1 MQDKISLKNKK
12 HVILRLW
19 SYVFEHKIML
29 FSAILLAIV
38 GNLAGLVW
46 PLLSGFAIEAIEFG
60 EGKVDFQKV
69 FYYVKLMA
77 VFTFISSLL
86 SYILAVVMVHLSQRI
101 ISKMRKQVF
110 EKLSGLPVGY
120 FDKFQA
126 GDLISHITYD
136 IDVINAS
143 VTNDLIQI
151 FTAGITVIGSLIMM
165 ITISPFM
172 VIAIFFTVPAS
183 VVFTKIMTTKIK
195 PLFRQRSAKLG
206 ELNGFVEEMI
216 SGQKTIK
223 AYHRE
228 ENVLARFD
236 EKNEEAINAYYKA
249 EYYGSAVGPS
259 MNFINN
265 FSLSIISI
273 AGTVLYFLGTLSL
286 GNVSSFVL
294 YSRRFAGPINEVANI
309 VSEIQSSIAAAERV
323 FRLIDE
329 ESEPADIL
337 DAYEF
342 KDVSGEVNIENAN
355 FSYDK
360 GKKIIK
366 DLSIKVSPGKL
377 VAIVGKTGSGKTTL
391 VNLLMRF
398 YDLDSG
404 KITIDGTDI
413 RSATRK
419 SLRLSFAMV
428 LQDTWLFEGTV
439 FDNIAYGKLNATMD
453 EVVKVCKAARI
464 HKFIMSLPNGYN
476 TVISGDGSAISGGQ
490 KQLLTIARAMM
501 LDAKIL
507 ILDEATSNVDTVT
520 EKNIQNAMRELMQ
533 DKTCFVIAH
542 RLSTIRNADM
552 ILVMEDGQIAE
563 QGSHFELMGKDG
575 LYAKMYKSGLEV

>member
-1 MQDKISLKNKK
+1 MPEKISIKSKK
-12 HVILRLW
+12 HVLVRLW
-19 SYVFEHKIML
+19 KYVFEHKIML
-29 FSAILLAIV
+29 FSAIILAIT
-38 GNLAGLVW
+38 GNLAGLIW
-46 PLLSGFAIEAIEFG
+46 PLLSGYAIEALEA
-60 EGKVDFQKV
+60 GKGNVDFGKV
-69 FYYVKLMA
+69 FYYARLMIL
-77 VFTFISSLL
+77 FTIISSLL
-86 SYILAVVMVHLSQRI
+86 SYILAVLMVNLSQRI
-101 ISKMRKQVF
+101 ISKMRKEVF
-110 EKLSGLPVGY
+110 EKLSMLPVGY

-165 ITISPFM
+165 IAISPFM
-172 VIAIFFTVPAS
+172 VIVIFFTVPAS
-183 VVFTKIMTTKIK
+183 VVFTKIMTKKIK
-195 PLFRQRSAKLG
+195 PLFKQRSAKLG
-206 ELNGFVEEMI
+206 QLNGFVEEMI

-228 ENVLARFD
+228 ENVIKRFD
-236 EKNEEAINAYYKA
+236 KRNDDAINAYYKA
-249 EYYGSAVGPS
+249 EYYGSAVGPA

-265 FSLSIISI
+265 FSLSLISI
-273 AGTVLYFLGTLSL
+273 AGTVLYLTGALSL

-323 FRLIDE
+323 FKLIDE
-329 ESEPADIL
+329 ESEPSDIL
-337 DAYEF
+337 NAYEF
-342 KDVSGEVNIENAN
+342 NEIKGEVEFEKVN
-355 FSYDK
+355 FSYEK
-360 GKKIIK
+360 GRRVIK
-366 DLSIKVSPGKL
+366 DLSIRAMPGKL

-398 YDLDSG
+398 YDPDSG
-404 KITIDGTDI
+404 RIKIDGVDI
-413 RSATRK
+413 SKATRK

-439 FDNIAYGKLNATMD
+439 FENIAYGKQNATVQ
-453 EVVKVCKAARI
+453 EVENVCRAAKI
-464 HKFIMSLPNGYN
+464 HKFIMSLPNGYDS
-476 TVISGDGSAISGGQ
+476 VISADGTSISAGQ

-520 EKNIQNAMRELMQ
+520 EKKIQAAMRELMQ
-533 DKTCFVIAH
+533 NKTCFVIAH
-542 RLSTIRNADM
+542 RLSTIQNADT
-552 ILVMEDGQIAE
+552 ILVMQDGRVVE
-563 QGSHFELMGKDG
+563 QGRHSELIEKNGVYAGMYRAG
-575 LYAKMYKSGLEV
+575 L